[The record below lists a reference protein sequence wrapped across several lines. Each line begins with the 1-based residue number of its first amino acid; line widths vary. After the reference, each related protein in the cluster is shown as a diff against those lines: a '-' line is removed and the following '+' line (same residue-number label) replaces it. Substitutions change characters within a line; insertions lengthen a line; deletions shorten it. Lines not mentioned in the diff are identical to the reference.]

1 MFIGLSRPS
10 LGCMHIAM
18 ARFPRPDE
26 TRKSSLRS
34 LIQTALARKVMCV
47 LEWLVAINL
56 GRSGLLSL
64 PFPYTKFGAELPSKM
79 QRKGRLQRAG

>member
-1 MFIGLSRPS
+1 MLCRISSDKMFIGLSRPS
-10 LGCMHIAM
+10 LGCMHIASMMMIAM

-26 TRKSSLRS
+26 TSISSWLS

-47 LEWLVAINL
+47 LEWVAIYL

-64 PFPYTKFGAELPSKM
+64 PFPYTK
-79 QRKGRLQRAG
+79 